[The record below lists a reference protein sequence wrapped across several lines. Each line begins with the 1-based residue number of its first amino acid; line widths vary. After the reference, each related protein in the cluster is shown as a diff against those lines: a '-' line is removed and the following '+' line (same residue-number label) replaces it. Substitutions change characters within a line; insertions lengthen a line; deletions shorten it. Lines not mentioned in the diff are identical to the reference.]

1 MKITSHYFFWDENRF
16 FNIGTPQQPLEP
28 KCSLIFI
35 LVFVSITDNNKN
47 RLAPVSSVSALCLQ
61 GGSRPSWERK
71 RLLLEEHRAL
81 PGCPHHQ
88 HPQNSQILMDS
99 TSWGFQDFNFPCF
112 IPTTPDFLFFF
123 FSFFKNNQIG
133 RKLAGAGGHWAR
145 GNPLKNPPNSHWGF
159 RSWLL
164 RCGVRSGFGEISQL
178 TLELFFQI
186 TGEEVRMGPPIT
198 MDEWRSQCFPHPSS
212 SSEI

>member
-123 FSFFKNNQIG
+123 FPFLKII
-133 RKLAGAGGHWAR
+133 KLAENWPGLVATGQGGIHWKIPQIHTEVSGHGCWGVGWGQGLER
-145 GNPLKNPPNSHWGF
+145 FPNS
-159 RSWLL
+159 
-164 RCGVRSGFGEISQL
+164 
-178 TLELFFQI
+178 
-186 TGEEVRMGPPIT
+186 P
-198 MDEWRSQCFPHPSS
+198 
-212 SSEI
+212 

>member
-88 HPQNSQILMDS
+88 HPQNSQILTDS
-99 TSWGFQDFNFPCF
+99 TSWGSRTLIFPALSPPP
-112 IPTTPDFLFFF
+112 PTSYFFP
-123 FSFFKNNQIG
+123 FFKII
-133 RKLAGAGGHWAR
+133 KLAENWPGLVATGQGR
-145 GNPLKNPPNSHWGF
+145 GDPLKNPPNSHWGF